1 MKIALSTSALLIAAS
16 LALTGCSKEAPAPT
30 APAAPSTPVAEAPKP
45 KPAAVKTFPAGVTE
59 IAIADVPE
67 DVSEMVTTAYPNF
80 TIKEVLRKERD
91 GKVYFDVEGELT
103 GGSEI
108 EFDVLMTDAGPE
120 IVEIQRDIKW
130 VFTPQ
135 DARDLVD
142 EANTEN
148 LEVVR
153 VIESVQTV
161 DNSIIYEIFVADH
174 PTAPSYEVQV
184 KDGKA
189 SLLAERAEH

>member
-16 LALTGCSKEAPAPT
+16 LALTGCTKEAPKPA
-30 APAAPSTPVAEAPKP
+30 APAAPSTPVVEAPVET
-45 KPAAVKTFPAGVTE
+45 PAKKFPAGVSE
-59 IAIADVPE
+59 IALSDVPE

-80 TIKEVLRKERD
+80 TIKEVLKKDRD
-91 GKVYFDVEGELT
+91 GKTYFDVEGELT

-120 IVEIQRDIKW
+120 IVEIQRDIRW

-135 DARDLVD
+135 SARDLVD

-148 LEVVR
+148 LEIVR
-153 VIESVQTV
+153 VIESVQTA

-174 PTAPSYEVQV
+174 PTAPSFEVQI
-184 KDGKA
+184 KDEVA
-189 SLLAERAEH
+189 TLLAERAEH

>member
-16 LALTGCSKEAPAPT
+16 LALTGCTKEAPK
-30 APAAPSTPVAEAPKP
+30 PAAPSTPVVEAPVET
-45 KPAAVKTFPAGVTE
+45 PAKKFPAGVSE
-59 IAIADVPE
+59 IALSDVPE

-80 TIKEVLRKERD
+80 TIKEVLKKDRD
-91 GKVYFDVEGELT
+91 GKTYFDVEGELT

-108 EFDVLMTDAGPE
+108 EFDVLMTDAVPG
-120 IVEIQRDIKW
+120 IVEIQRDIRW

-135 DARDLVD
+135 SARDLVD

-148 LEVVR
+148 LEIVR
-153 VIESVQTV
+153 VIESVQTA

-174 PTAPSYEVQV
+174 PTAPSFEVQI
-184 KDGKA
+184 KDEVA
-189 SLLAERAEH
+189 TLLAERAVH